1 MGQHDA
7 LKKYW
12 QSSQYAETLQVVI
25 SEDGGWITNA
35 ISMTQHQNCT
45 QSNNQWLD
53 IPVLYTTSQKSR
65 HNVGLQ
71 PIFLTE
77 KQQNICWQRKNLR
90 CMILDYHIFICA
102 KIRCC
107 RAFTKL
113 QPSMA
118 HHQFLPSHCK
128 AKESE
133 VLISLNRCGMVV
145 VGLGAS
151 LKGENQIWSEKR
163 ILLYFQIIM
172 S

>member
-1 MGQHDA
+1 MHWRNIGNQA
-7 LKKYW
+7 NMRKLSKLWFLKM
-12 QSSQYAETLQVVI
+12 EH
-25 SEDGGWITNA
+25 GGRITNA

-90 CMILDYHIFICA
+90 CMILDYHIFIWA

-107 RAFTKL
+107 RVCTKL
-113 QPSMA
+113 QPSIG
-118 HHQFLPSHCK
+118 HHWFLPSHCK
-128 AKESE
+128 AKQNL
-133 VLISLNRCGMVV
+133 VLISLNSYPFW
-145 VGLGAS
+145 S
-151 LKGENQIWSEKR
+151 LISIQPEAVKHESFRLNSQ
-163 ILLYFQIIM
+163 M
-172 S
+172 

>member
-12 QSSQYAETLQVVI
+12 PWSQYAETLQVVI
-25 SEDGGWITNA
+25 SEDGGRITNA
-35 ISMTQHQNCT
+35 ISMMQHQNCT

-53 IPVLYTTSQKSR
+53 IPVLDTTTQKSR

-128 AKESE
+128 AKQNL

>member
-1 MGQHDA
+1 MGQHDVV
-7 LKKYW
+7 KKYW

-25 SEDGGWITNA
+25 SEDGGRITNA

-53 IPVLYTTSQKSR
+53 IPVPYTTSQKSR

-71 PIFLTE
+71 PIFLIE
-77 KQQNICWQRKNLR
+77 KQRNICWQRKNLR
-90 CMILDYHIFICA
+90 CMILDYHIFICT

-128 AKESE
+128 AKENV
-133 VLISLNRCGMVV
+133 VLISLNRCGMVG

-151 LKGENQIWSEKR
+151 LKGEIKFGVKKE
-163 ILLYFQIIM
+163 YFYTFKL
-172 S
+172 